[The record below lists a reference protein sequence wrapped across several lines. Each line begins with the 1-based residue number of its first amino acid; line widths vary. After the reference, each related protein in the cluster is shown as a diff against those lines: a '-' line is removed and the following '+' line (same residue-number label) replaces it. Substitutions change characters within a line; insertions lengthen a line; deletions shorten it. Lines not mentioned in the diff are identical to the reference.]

1 MASEARAW
9 WADVEHL
16 HRTAEER
23 ADERRPAG
31 ERAAER
37 WATPPAHARRT
48 VLITGRPGDAANPH
62 LHAAPARP
70 RSIAA
75 VDAGP
80 RVRPNRAVTRIRAR
94 PDRIALWAVLLSVF
108 LIVVAA
114 WSADAA
120 TKRGG
125 FAYGSSGKTKVAR
138 GAYLHSQLGTRTLAR
153 GMAGSDVRMLQRLL
167 GVPRTGFFGN
177 ETRTAVRRFQASSGL
192 GVDGAVGPATRDR
205 LVKARMHPRMA
216 TYYGPGLYGRRTAC
230 GMRLTTRLVGV
241 AHRRLPCG
249 SAVTVFYGGRF
260 ATLRVVDRGPYTS
273 GVTFDLTSAAARRL
287 GMRTTATVRAAY

>member
-23 ADERRPAG
+23 ADEPRSAG

-37 WATPPAHARRT
+37 WASPPAHARRT
-48 VLITGRPGDAANPH
+48 VLITGRPGDVATPNVH
-62 LHAAPARP
+62 SAR
-70 RSIAA
+70 A
-75 VDAGP
+75 
-80 RVRPNRAVTRIRAR
+80 RVRSVAPMDVAPRARRSRAATRIRAR

-108 LIVVAA
+108 LVLVAA
-114 WSADAA
+114 WSAHAA
-120 TKRGG
+120 PKRGG
-125 FAYGSSGKTKVAR
+125 FAYGSSGKTAR
-138 GAYLHSQLGTRTLAR
+138 GVYLHSQLGTRTLAL

-167 GVPRTGFFGN
+167 GVSRTGFFGN
-177 ETRTAVRRFQASSGL
+177 ETRAAVRRFQARSGL

-205 LVKARMHPRMA
+205 LIKARMRPRMA

-260 ATLRVVDRGPYTS
+260 ATLRVVDRGPFTS
-273 GVTFDLTSAAARRL
+273 GITFDLTSAAARRL
-287 GMRTTATVRAAY
+287 GMRATATVRAAY

>member
-23 ADERRPAG
+23 ADEPRSAG

-48 VLITGRPGDAANPH
+48 VLITGRPGDVTAPNLNPA
-62 LHAAPARP
+62 LARS

-75 VDAGP
+75 VDTAP
-80 RVRPNRAVTRIRAR
+80 RVRRNRAVTRIRAR

-108 LIVVAA
+108 LVVVAA
-114 WSADAA
+114 WSAHAA
-120 TKRGG
+120 PKRGG
-125 FAYGSSGKTKVAR
+125 FAYGSSGKTAR

-167 GVPRTGFFGN
+167 GVTTTGFFGN
-177 ETRTAVRRFQASSGL
+177 ETKTAVRRFQAASGL
-192 GVDGAVGPATRDR
+192 GVDGAVGPTTRNR

-273 GVTFDLTSAAARRL
+273 GVTFDLTAAAARRL
-287 GMRTTATVRAAY
+287 GMRTTARVRAAY

>member
-23 ADERRPAG
+23 AAERRPAG

-48 VLITGRPGDAANPH
+48 VLITGRPGDAVAP
-62 LHAAPARP
+62 LHHGPART
-70 RSIAA
+70 RA
-75 VDAGP
+75 VATLDGAP
-80 RVRPNRAVTRIRAR
+80 RVRPSRAMTRMRAR
-94 PDRIALWAVLLSVF
+94 PDRIAFWAVVLGLF
-108 LIVVAA
+108 LVVVAA
-114 WSADAA
+114 WSAHAA

-125 FAYGSSGKTKVAR
+125 FAYGSKGHSTR
-138 GAYLHSQLGTRTLAR
+138 SAYLHSQLGTRTLAR
-153 GMAGSDVRMLQRLL
+153 GMAGSDVRTLQRLL
-167 GVPRTGFFGN
+167 GVTATGFFGN
-177 ETRTAVRRFQASSGL
+177 ETKAAVRSFQARSGL
-192 GVDGAVGPATRDR
+192 GVDGAVGPATRNR
-205 LVKARMHPRMA
+205 LAAARMRPRMA

-273 GVTFDLTSAAARRL
+273 GVTFDLTAAAARRL

>member
-16 HRTAEER
+16 QRTAEER
-23 ADERRPAG
+23 ADEPRSAG

-48 VLITGRPGDAANPH
+48 VLITGRPGDLGTPH
-62 LHAAPARP
+62 VQPAPARV
-70 RSIAA
+70 RSVAPMDVA
-75 VDAGP
+75 SRA
-80 RVRPNRAVTRIRAR
+80 RRSRAVTQIRAR

-108 LIVVAA
+108 LVLVAA

-120 TKRGG
+120 SKRGG
-125 FAYGSSGKTKVAR
+125 FAYGSSGSHSTR
-138 GAYLHSQLGTRTLAR
+138 GAYLHSQLGKRTLAR
-153 GMAGSDVRMLQRLL
+153 GMAGSDVRVLQRLL
-167 GVPRTGFFGN
+167 GIATTGFFGN
-177 ETRTAVRRFQASSGL
+177 ETKAAVRAFQAKSRL

-205 LVKARMHPRMA
+205 LIKARMRPRMA

-260 ATLRVVDRGPYTS
+260 ATLRVVDRGPFTS
-273 GVTFDLTSAAARRL
+273 GVTFDLTAAAARRL
-287 GMRTTATVRAAY
+287 GMRATARVRAVY